1 MLCKILEKG
10 GGIYGRS
17 GNKLKIKVQ
26 RKNMIKREGNEEK
39 TDHNRVKCLEIK
51 CFFLVGGMIEFTIYI
66 IYPWGFL
73 NFLYEPPG
81 MLNPDLY
88 RN

>member
-51 CFFLVGGMIEFTIYI
+51 CFFWLGG
-66 IYPWGFL
+66 
-73 NFLYEPPG
+73 
-81 MLNPDLY
+81 
-88 RN
+88 